1 MLDIYKPLAYDV
13 TMTSKELK
21 QWREVSGY
29 SQDKLAKALSVHI
42 MTVSRWE
49 RGAREIPPF
58 LKLAL
63 GYLEL
68 KEDKPKQELKTKS
81 KPKLRA
87 KPNKVKK
94 EAIQPKQNIYGEY
107 LQTWNRFLTSVLP
120 KW

>member
-1 MLDIYKPLAYDV
+1 
-13 TMTSKELK
+13 MTPKELK
-21 QWREVSGY
+21 QWRDVNGY
-29 SQDKLAKALSVHI
+29 SQGKLAEALSIHI

-68 KEDKPKQELKTKS
+68 KKEKPKPKQTK
-81 KPKLRA
+81 PGREE
-87 KPNKVKK
+87 VKR
-94 EAIQPKQNIYGEY
+94 NNDVYGDY
-107 LQTWNRFLTSVLP
+107 LQTWSRFFNSVLP

>member
-1 MLDIYKPLAYDV
+1 MAYKI
-13 TMTSKELK
+13 TMTPKELK
-21 QWREVSGY
+21 QWREINGY
-29 SQDKLAKALSVHI
+29 SQGKLAEVLSIHI

-68 KEDKPKQELKTKS
+68 KEDKPRQKQKTKS
-81 KPKLRA
+81 KPKLRP

-94 EAIQPKQNIYGEY
+94 EEIQPKQDIYGDY
-107 LQTWNRFLTSVLP
+107 LQTWSRFFNSVLP

>member
-1 MLDIYKPLAYDV
+1 M
-13 TMTSKELK
+13 MTPEELK
-21 QWREVSGY
+21 QWREANRY
-29 SQDKLAKALSVHI
+29 SQNKLAEALSVHI
-42 MTVSRWE
+42 MTISRWE

-68 KEDKPKQELKTKS
+68 HEDKSEQELKTKY

-94 EAIQPKQNIYGEY
+94 EAIRPQQDIYGEY
-107 LQTWNRFLTSVLP
+107 LQTWNHFLNSVFP